1 MAIYNYKAGLGNA
14 ASYQSSGAPFVT
26 GSASL
31 TGVMHI
37 PFPTVTKEIQVVIE
51 GAGDG
56 FVYFH
61 EDATDLNKFHFGTV
75 PTRIN
80 VKCKELYVSSSDG
93 IDFRVYASL
102 TGIAPVEM
110 FELTGSGI
118 TH

>member
-1 MAIYNYKAGLGNA
+1 MSIYQYKAGLQNA
-14 ASYQSSGAPFVT
+14 ASYQASGSPFIT
-26 GSASL
+26 GSNGL

-37 PFPTVTKEIQVVIE
+37 PFPHVTKEIQLVIE

-75 PTRIN
+75 PTRMN
-80 VKCKELYVSSSDG
+80 VKCKEVYVSSSSG
-93 IDFRVYASL
+93 INFRVYASL
-102 TGIAPVEM
+102 TGIQSKEM
-110 FELTGSGI
+110 YALTGSGI